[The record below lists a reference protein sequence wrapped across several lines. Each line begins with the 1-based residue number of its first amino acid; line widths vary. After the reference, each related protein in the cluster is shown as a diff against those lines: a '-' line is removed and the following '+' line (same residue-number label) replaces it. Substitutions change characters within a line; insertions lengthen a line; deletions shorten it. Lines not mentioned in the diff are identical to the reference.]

1 MLVTIQNNNQ
11 NNNMDDRSFRRFL
24 DLPVELQLMVWESA
38 TSTQP
43 RALLAVH
50 RTGDALGGLGLT
62 AYIQGNLD
70 IEPELP
76 FGLNPANKEAW
87 DVEQTRYHK
96 LDLVGDIVQ
105 AYLPELVSVRRQVIV
120 NFQRDMVYMT
130 LKPTHFAPLGID
142 TFRPLQGLARVK
154 WYVLSPW

>member
-1 MLVTIQNNNQ
+1 MN
-11 NNNMDDRSFRRFL
+11 DGSFRRFR
-24 DLPVELQLMVWESA
+24 DLPVELQLMVWEFA

-50 RTGDALGGLGLT
+50 RTGDAPGDLGLT

-70 IEPELP
+70 IVPELP
-76 FGLNPANKEAW
+76 FGLDPANRHARY
-87 DVEQTRYHK
+87 VERTRYHT

-105 AYLPELVSVRRQVIV
+105 AYLPELVSVRPNVIV
-120 NFQRDMVYMT
+120 NFQRDMVYVA

-142 TFRPLQGLARVK
+142 TFRPLEGLGCVE